1 MLPLHPATKD
11 DEVILSLDAEKAF
24 DRVEWGYLFKTLE
37 IFKFGP
43 KFISWV
49 KLLYSSPMAAVR
61 TNNNIS
67 RYFELQRYTAGM
79 SALAPL
85 ICDCD

>member
-1 MLPLHPATKD
+1 MLYAPTPPGHKD

-43 KFISWV
+43 KFISWI

-67 RYFELQRYTAGM
+67 
-79 SALAPL
+79 S
-85 ICDCD
+85 